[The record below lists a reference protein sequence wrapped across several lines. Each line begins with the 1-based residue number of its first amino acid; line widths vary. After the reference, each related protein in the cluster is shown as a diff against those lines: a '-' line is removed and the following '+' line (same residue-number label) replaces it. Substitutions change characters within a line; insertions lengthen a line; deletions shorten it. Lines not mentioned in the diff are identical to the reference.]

1 MTKSKESG
9 LFEKGNPAA
18 DYLLEWWDKLKQNK
32 GDRAELRRC
41 RSLDEIQRTSAYQ
54 RCYWPGIKHFT
65 QGEWKPNKEQMAIVV
80 GVSAYVEDNDIEKKD
95 DQQEHQEVDLFG
107 YQISRGDKPK
117 LSELK
122 FRRLLKIN
130 DREKLF
136 HFLIQII
143 RLLDKK
149 LNLLDLLSVAYY
161 WGEKTKTNLAYQ
173 YYEKA
178 QLDN

>member
-1 MTKSKESG
+1 
-9 LFEKGNPAA
+9 
-18 DYLLEWWDKLKQNK
+18 
-32 GDRAELRRC
+32 
-41 RSLDEIQRTSAYQ
+41 
-54 RCYWPGIKHFT
+54 
-65 QGEWKPNKEQMAIVV
+65 
-80 GVSAYVEDNDIEKKD
+80 
-95 DQQEHQEVDLFG
+95 
-107 YQISRGDKPK
+107 
-117 LSELK
+117 
-122 FRRLLKIN
+122 LLKIN

-136 HFLIQII
+136 RFLIQII